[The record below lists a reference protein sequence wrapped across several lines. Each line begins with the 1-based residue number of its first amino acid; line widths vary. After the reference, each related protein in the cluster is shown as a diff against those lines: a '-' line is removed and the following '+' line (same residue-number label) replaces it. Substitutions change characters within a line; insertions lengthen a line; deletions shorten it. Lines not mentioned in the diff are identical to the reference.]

1 MRDRTWMKPDRKWGT
16 IRISRV
22 RGDHKQDTL
31 CEGKK
36 MYFSIEEK
44 KLKELEKNGI
54 CPCQNLAC

>member
-1 MRDRTWMKPDRKWGT
+1 MRDRTWVKPDRKWGT

-36 MYFSIEEK
+36 NLFFNRRK